1 MRWPRMAATDAF
13 RDEHAELLEHIEQL
27 RLTAAALP
35 EQSSKERAKH
45 REHALEFF
53 RGTLIPHA
61 EAEEEVLYPAVAEI
75 LGDGRAT
82 ATMISDHRAIV
93 ARIDALAS
101 TDLSDTDRLQELLY
115 GLHAL
120 LVVHFHKEEEDY
132 LPLFEDRPPDEVR
145 AIFERMGHGNGDG
158 HAR

>member
-1 MRWPRMAATDAF
+1 MTATDGF
-13 RDEHAELLEHIEQL
+13 RNEHAELLEHIEQL
-27 RLTAAALP
+27 RSTAAALP
-35 EQSSKERAKH
+35 KQSAEERAKH

-75 LGDGRAT
+75 LGDRRAT
-82 ATMISDHRAIV
+82 VTMISDHRAIV
-93 ARIDALAS
+93 ARIEALAG
-101 TDLSDTDRLQELLY
+101 TDLDDIDRLQELLY

-120 LVVHFHKEEEDY
+120 LVVHFQKEEEDY
-132 LPLFEDRPPDEVR
+132 LPLLEDRPAEEVA
-145 AIFERMGHGNGDG
+145 AIFEHMGHGHGDG